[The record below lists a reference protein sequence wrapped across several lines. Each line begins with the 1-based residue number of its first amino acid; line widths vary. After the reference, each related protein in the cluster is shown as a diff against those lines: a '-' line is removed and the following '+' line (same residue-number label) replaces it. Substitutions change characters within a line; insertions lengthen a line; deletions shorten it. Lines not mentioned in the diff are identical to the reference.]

1 MFYCKTLDGG
11 KWIWLGACFIVWLC

>member
-11 KWIWLGACFIVWLC
+11 IWIWLGACFIVWLC